1 MSIKL
6 KITEKEIL
14 DKPNDAE
21 LGSYIRRKYLI
32 QQETMKRDIDILS
45 LGQIPD
51 DELEVC
57 LVCGE
62 FTPYTK
68 GTHVDLRVGYI
79 RGAGQGCYK
88 QIKCEKK

>member
-14 DKPNDAE
+14 DKPNDVE
-21 LGSYIRRKYLI
+21 LGLYVRQKYLV
-32 QQETMKRDIDILS
+32 QKETMKKDIDILS

-51 DELEVC
+51 DEFEVC
-57 LVCGE
+57 LVCGK

-68 GTHVDLRVGYI
+68 GTHVDFRVGYI
-79 RGAGQGCYK
+79 RGAGQGCFTPGN
-88 QIKCEKK
+88 CEKK